1 MKRSLQNIIVDAIA
15 FVGFILLTTTGI
27 LMHYLLPVG
36 SRRFKTIWG
45 MDRHEWGSIHFW
57 ISVVFLCS
65 LTLHLLLHWRWVV
78 NILTGKSHEGSGSR
92 VALGII
98 GFIGILALAVSP
110 LLSPVEDK
118 KVKTEECDLCL
129 TQDHE
134 KIQIWGSMTLSE
146 VEKETEVSVKYII
159 EKLGIPADADRKE
172 RLGKLRKA
180 YGFEI
185 EDVRRIICEYKTK
198 KAKGDK

>member
-45 MDRHEWGSIHFW
+45 LDRHEWGNIHFW

-98 GFIGILALAVSP
+98 GFIGILAFAVSP

-146 VEKETEVSVKYII
+146 VEKETEVSVEYII

-172 RLGKLRKA
+172 RLGKLRKE

-198 KAKGDK
+198 R